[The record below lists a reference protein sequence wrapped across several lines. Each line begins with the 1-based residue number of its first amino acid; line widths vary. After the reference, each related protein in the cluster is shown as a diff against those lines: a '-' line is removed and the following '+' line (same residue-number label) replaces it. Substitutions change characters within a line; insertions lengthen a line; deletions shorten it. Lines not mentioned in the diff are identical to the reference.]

1 VNGPATDINE
11 AISQIVRK
19 DRGRLLA
26 ALIAG
31 LKDFALAEECLQ
43 EALISALNHWGRQGL
58 PRSPEGWI
66 LQTARRKAIDRLR
79 RDQNFRRKSEQ
90 VAYLMAQDERAA
102 AATQP
107 PEIPDE
113 RLRLI
118 FACCHPA
125 LAAKT
130 RVALTLRTLG
140 GLSTLEVAR
149 AFLDTETAMGQR
161 LSRARVKITKAGI
174 PLTVPGVEY
183 WQDRLGSVLTVIYL
197 IYNEGYSATSG
208 TAPMRIDLCEEAL
221 YLARLMDRLQAHEPE
236 IEGLLALILL
246 THARRDARLIKGA
259 IVPLDE
265 QNRGLWHQHQIT
277 EGTEILTRALGRG
290 QGGPFQIQAAIGAV
304 HSEAIA
310 ASETRWVEIHALYQH
325 LKVYDSSSVIRL
337 NEAVALSYVQS
348 ASAALPIVLA
358 LEADLVSYQP
368 YHATCADLYWR
379 TGQIN
384 AALSAYDAA
393 IALSTNE
400 TERAFLAG
408 RKARARLELT
418 T

>member
-1 VNGPATDINE
+1 MNGPATDINE

-310 ASETRWVEIHALYQH
+310 AS
-325 LKVYDSSSVIRL
+325 
-337 NEAVALSYVQS
+337 
-348 ASAALPIVLA
+348 
-358 LEADLVSYQP
+358 
-368 YHATCADLYWR
+368 
-379 TGQIN
+379 
-384 AALSAYDAA
+384 
-393 IALSTNE
+393 
-400 TERAFLAG
+400 
-408 RKARARLELT
+408 
-418 T
+418 